1 MVRVKICGITNSAD
15 GRAACNLGAAA
26 LGFNFYER
34 SSRVISP
41 ANAWE
46 IISRLPETVESVGVF
61 VNWSAEAVI
70 ALARA
75 LSLDAVQLHGDEPPS
90 VLRACVKHFQVTKAF
105 RVGPG
110 FQLGDLRPYGAAT
123 AFLFDAATGTGQY
136 GGTGKR
142 ADWAIARRAAK
153 SHRIILAGGL
163 TPENVAEAIL
173 FVRPYA
179 VDVASGVESRPG
191 KKDYGKLRAFFA
203 EVERASRELNKSAK
217 PRMKRKM

>member
-1 MVRVKICGITNSAD
+1 MVRVKICGITNSSDA
-15 GRAACNLGAAA
+15 RTACNLGSAA

-34 SSRVISP
+34 SSRAVSP
-41 ANAWE
+41 ANAWK
-46 IISRLPETVESVGVF
+46 IISRVPETVETVGVF

-75 LSLDAVQLHGDEPPS
+75 LSLEAVQLHGDEPPAM
-90 VLRACVKHFQVTKAF
+90 VQECAKRFQVTKAF

-110 FQLGDLRPYGAAT
+110 FPLRDLRPYGAAS
-123 AFLFDAATGTGQY
+123 AFLFDAAGRTGQY

-142 ADWAIARRAAK
+142 ADWTVARRAAK

-163 TPENVAEAIL
+163 TPENVAEAIRL
-173 FVRPYA
+173 VQPYA

-191 KKDYGKLRAFFA
+191 KKDHGKLRAFFA
-203 EVERASRELNKSAK
+203 EVERANHELKA
-217 PRMKRKM
+217 PA